1 MQQLSPWHSTAAGA
15 AQASP
20 MSAHRVV
27 NNDRSIEVP
36 RSSWSRTAIRLQPVQ
51 CLSACCPIP
60 HLCAPYGKRK
70 EASFV
75 AVTRAKRA
83 AEPAAAKR
91 AFESRGLSL
100 AVTPAPFELTI
111 PSLVMKEVWHHADID
126 ILQHGSY
133 HGEREGNPYFSGYT

>member
-1 MQQLSPWHSTAAGA
+1 MVENGYPPP
-15 AQASP
+15 ASAVFTC
-20 MSAHRVV
+20 M
-27 NNDRSIEVP
+27 
-36 RSSWSRTAIRLQPVQ
+36 L
-51 CLSACCPIP
+51 PIP
-60 HLCAPYGKRK
+60 HLCTPYGKRK